1 MDMAARAWS
10 DGTRPRLTSGIALL
24 RYTCTPWSCDVPMP
38 EPPIVR
44 LADINIE
51 SYVYFG
57 AGAAVAWQ
65 LADPRVGR
73 GVARH
78 SQTLTRPLSRL
89 QATMNYIYA
98 VSLGD
103 DDDRATIAR
112 HVNQA
117 HRPVR
122 GDGYNAFDPD
132 AQLWV
137 AATLYRGAVDMYELF
152 VGPLPDTSRE
162 PLYREARTFGR
173 ILQVRDEQW
182 PADVDAFDAWWN
194 QRQAELS
201 VDEEVRGYFQAVLH
215 GAAPWFLRPALPLQ
229 RFVTRALLPPQLR
242 AMFGMDWS
250 AADERCWERF
260 RLWAPK
266 LYWAMPALVR
276 HLPARVALRR
286 MRRRKRRDAPPAA
299 DER

>member
-1 MDMAARAWS
+1 MDSVRQ
-10 DGTRPRLTSGIALL
+10 GYLPG
-24 RYTCTPWSCDVPMP
+24 MP
-38 EPPIVR
+38 FPQPSIVR
-44 LADINIE
+44 LADINLE

-103 DDDRATIAR
+103 DEDRAAIAR
-112 HVNQA
+112 HVNKA

-137 AATLYRGAVDMYELF
+137 AATLYRGAVDMYQLF
-152 VGPLPDTSRE
+152 VGPLPDSSHE
-162 PLYREARTFGR
+162 PLYQQARAFGR
-173 ILQVRDEQW
+173 ILQVKDAQW
-182 PADVDAFDAWWN
+182 PVDVDAFDAWWN
-194 QRQAELS
+194 ARQSRLS
-201 VDEEVRGYFQAVLH
+201 VDEEVRSYFQAVLH
-215 GAAPWFLRPALPLQ
+215 GAAPWFLQPALPLQ

-242 AMFGMDWS
+242 AMFGMDWT
-250 AADERCWERF
+250 AADERRWMRF
-260 RLWAPK
+260 QHWAPRI
-266 LYWAMPALVR
+266 YWAMPAALR
-276 HLPARVALRR
+276 HLPANLALRH
-286 MRRRKRRDAPPAA
+286 MRRKRGTRIT
-299 DER
+299 E